1 MKRLKSGSTMK
12 IYHKMYILE
21 LNVETWNI
29 KKLIKM
35 TPFHILFKMTLTY
48 QPCFLHYSFIFK
60 KLYKMTLFTA
70 VFREEK
76 NRDIVFREIINT
88 KETRPIFPKGVFCS
102 GVYYTRDKIYK
113 DCYIRQGCSQ

>member
-1 MKRLKSGSTMK
+1 MK

-60 KLYKMTLFTA
+60 QLYKMTLFKA
-70 VFREEK
+70 GK
-76 NRDIVFREIINT
+76 
-88 KETRPIFPKGVFCS
+88 KK
-102 GVYYTRDKIYK
+102 
-113 DCYIRQGCSQ
+113 QGHCV

>member
-1 MKRLKSGSTMK
+1 MK

-35 TPFHILFKMTLTY
+35 PPFHILFKMTLTY

-60 KLYKMTLFTA
+60 QLYKMTLFKA
-70 VFREEK
+70 VY
-76 NRDIVFREIINT
+76 T
-88 KETRPIFPKGVFCS
+88 S
-102 GVYYTRDKIYK
+102 GKKKTGALCLGRL
-113 DCYIRQGCSQ
+113 